1 MNKNTPHST
10 VFVMVGIPGSGKST
24 YSKIHY
30 KNIKYVSRDEI
41 RFSVLKLNED
51 YFSHEKQVYNI
62 FIKEIVSA
70 IENQQDVCVDA
81 THTTIASRAKLMNAI
96 ERNTKNKDFNYVYVV
111 MNIPIERVLSQN
123 NKRSGIAKVP
133 EDAIWNMYN
142 TMTVPAAY
150 ENNRIKEIII
160 YNGE

>member
-1 MNKNTPHST
+1 MACLRRKQTVNCLMNKNTPHST

-96 ERNTKNKDFNYVYVV
+96 ERNTKNKDLHEKKHDSILLQNYFLLK
-111 MNIPIERVLSQN
+111 IHS
-123 NKRSGIAKVP
+123 NKL
-133 EDAIWNMYN
+133 N
-142 TMTVPAAY
+142 
-150 ENNRIKEIII
+150 
-160 YNGE
+160 